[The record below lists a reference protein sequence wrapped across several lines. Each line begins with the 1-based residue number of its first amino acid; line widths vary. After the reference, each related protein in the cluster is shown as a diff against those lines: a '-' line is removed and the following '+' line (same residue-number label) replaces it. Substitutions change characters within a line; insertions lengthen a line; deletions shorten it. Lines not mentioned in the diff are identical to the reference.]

1 MVHILKMPERESQR
15 SWLRN
20 EVLSLEVRLK
30 ECDAGAEAG
39 SERTKANNEIEYRQY
54 PKSKKGSIL
63 N

>member
-1 MVHILKMPERESQR
+1 MMHIQKMPKRGSQR

-20 EVLSLEVRLK
+20 EVLSLEVRLN
-30 ECDAGAEAG
+30 ECDTGAEAG
-39 SERTKANNEIEYRQY
+39 SERAKVNNETEYRQY